1 MSRGCAAA
9 MIIVLLASTEALLRS
24 PRLVAP
30 RSRQLQSRAGRIACS
45 WRLLGQPKPCG
56 VLVLVRHGE
65 TSWDAEDRF
74 TGWADPH
81 LSESGKL
88 QVDDAARALLESG
101 FAFDVAY
108 TSMLKRAVE
117 TTWLLLKELGLIH
130 LPVWKDW
137 RLNDRSYGS
146 LTGHSID
153 EMRNTYGDS
162 AVQSWRRSF
171 DSRPPPFQEGHPFDP
186 ASSRRYARWED
197 RNGNVQPVQLPG
209 GESLG
214 DTIARCAPVWRD
226 ITRDL
231 KEGKN
236 VLVAAH
242 GNSIRAIV
250 QVCESTRHA
259 WSCMQH
265 TRCIMSALCMHATQI
280 IRAPPLA
287 VRACTGNRR
296 RGRLHHCRS

>member
-1 MSRGCAAA
+1 M
-9 MIIVLLASTEALLRS
+9 LLACSAEALMPAS
-24 PRLVAP
+24 APRACAPRP
-30 RSRQLQSRAGRIACS
+30 RSRTGRVSCS
-45 WRLLGQPKPCG
+45 WLGQQKACG
-56 VLVLVRHGE
+56 TLVLVRHGQTE
-65 TSWDAEDRF
+65 WDAEDRF

-81 LSESGKL
+81 LSETGKL
-88 QVDDAARALLESG
+88 QVDAAARALLESG

-130 LPVWKDW
+130 LPVWKHW

-153 EMRNTYGDS
+153 EMRDTYGDA

-171 DSRPPPFQEGHPFDP
+171 DSRPPPFKAGHPFDP
-186 ASSRRYARWED
+186 ANSRRYARWED

-214 DTIARCAPVWRD
+214 DTISRCEPVWRE

-250 QVCESTRHA
+250 QVCEGTWHA
-259 WSCMQH
+259 
-265 TRCIMSALCMHATQI
+265 
-280 IRAPPLA
+280 
-287 VRACTGNRR
+287 
-296 RGRLHHCRS
+296 